1 MMRALYTAA
10 SGMGAQQRHIDT
22 VANNLANVNT
32 TGFKKSKVHFQDLL
46 YHNERTAGVP
56 SSLSTQVPVGLHV
69 GHGVKYVATEKIHTQ
84 GNIQNTGNDLDLSI
98 DGIGYFQILQ
108 PNGIVAYS
116 RDGHFNIDG
125 LGRLVTNDG
134 MLLDPEINIPQDTRK
149 IEIGF
154 DGTVSVYLRDETQPE
169 AIGSVQLARFTNP
182 AGMTPIGKNLYL
194 PTPASGNPIVD
205 APGSNSMGRLN
216 QGFLEMSNVALVEE
230 MVDMITT
237 QRAYEVN
244 SKAIQASDE
253 MLQTANNLTR

>member
-1 MMRALYTAA
+1 
-10 SGMGAQQRHIDT
+10 
-22 VANNLANVNT
+22 
-32 TGFKKSKVHFQDLL
+32 
-46 YHNERTAGVP
+46 
-56 SSLSTQVPVGLHV
+56 
-69 GHGVKYVATEKIHTQ
+69 
-84 GNIQNTGNDLDLSI
+84 LDLSI

-230 MVDMITT
+230 MVDMITA